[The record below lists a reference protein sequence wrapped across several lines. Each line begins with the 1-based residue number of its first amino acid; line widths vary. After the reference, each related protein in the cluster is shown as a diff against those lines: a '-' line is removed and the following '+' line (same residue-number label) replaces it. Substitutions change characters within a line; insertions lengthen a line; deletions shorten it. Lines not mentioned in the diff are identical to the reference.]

1 MKMGQLSEN
10 SEVSLQDNDAT
21 DISDIF
27 TEFSTSNDKIY
38 PTESPQLIFVK
49 NRSTTVLVSPRDEVA
64 STGHPLCSKP

>member
-38 PTESPQLIFVK
+38 PTESPQLIF
-49 NRSTTVLVSPRDEVA
+49 L
-64 STGHPLCSKP
+64 

>member
-38 PTESPQLIFVK
+38 PTESPQLIFCEEQK
-49 NRSTTVLVSPRDEVA
+49 YNSLSESQR
-64 STGHPLCSKP
+64 